1 MRSFNAVI
9 KKEIMEQYRSGRLFI
24 LAAVFVILGLMNPL
38 ITKLTPWLMEQLA
51 DQMAEEGFVI
61 KNIKADASVSWGQF
75 YKNMPMGLI
84 AFLIMFCS
92 VLTKEIQSG
101 TMILTLT
108 KGLRRSKVIL
118 SKLLIM
124 IVLWSAFFWICYGIT
139 YGYNEYYWDNN
150 VVYHIEMAA
159 LFWYIFGLM
168 LIFAVM
174 LFSTMSSSGSMVL
187 GGVALVFVICYVLS
201 MLPVVKDYAPLRLIE
216 AGAILDGKA
225 AVGDYIIPAVFAG
238 EFALLSLVLSLC
250 IFNRRKL

>member
-9 KKEIMEQYRSGRLFI
+9 KKEIMEQYRSGRFFI
-24 LAAVFVILGLMNPL
+24 LVAVFVILGLMNPL

-51 DQMAEEGFVI
+51 DQMAEEGFI
-61 KNIKADASVSWGQF
+61 LKNIRADASVSWGQF
-75 YKNMPMGLI
+75 YKNIPMGLI

-108 KGLRRSKVIL
+108 KGLRRSKVII

-124 IVLWSAFFWICYGIT
+124 AALWSALFWMCYGIT

-150 VVYHIEMAA
+150 VVYHIEIAA

-168 LIFAVM
+168 LIFSVM

-187 GGVALVFVICYVLS
+187 GGVALIFVICYVLS
-201 MLPVVKDYAPLRLIE
+201 MFPVVKDYTPMKLIE

-225 AVGDYIIPAVFAG
+225 VVDDYIIPAASAG
-238 EFALLSLVLSLC
+238 AFCLISLVLSIC
-250 IFNRRKL
+250 IFNKRKL